1 MSSAANP
8 ISAAMNI
15 MATGTAASNVS
26 VVTMS
31 EGYSANVSMNFGT
44 ILNQANDAVTQLNSV
59 NTAKDVAVSKEK
71 TDLNVSVQKETA
83 SVATKDV
90 TNDNTGTENKLVDT
104 DNKVVAEET
113 NGKEAGEELQDA
125 IAEEGKKLITRIA
138 EELDVSEE
146 DIVNAMQALG
156 ITAVDL
162 FKPENLIQLIST
174 VGGQEQAVNLI
185 TDSDLYTS
193 LQDLME
199 DADGMRSELMN
210 EFGLTEEDFETVV
223 SNMHE
228 EFSQVTEKD
237 AQPKAEAEP
246 LIEINDLR
254 PEKAVREP
262 IDKEIHKDVQKEV
275 SVDRADVFKDE
286 FKPVENSNNTTKNNN
301 QSGNYDHG
309 SQGTTVFNQFLNGV
323 TDAINGS
330 TAAEEM
336 LAYTDRAQME
346 NIVRQITEKITV
358 SASEDVTKMELQLHP
373 ASLGN
378 VNILLT
384 SGKDGIIAR
393 FTAQNEIV
401 KEAVESQMIQLQQ
414 KFEAQGIKVNSIEVT
429 VSSHAFEENLQQQG
443 GSEGNNEQ
451 ASKGRKGLRRIN
463 LMDADDIASE
473 TDMDEAERLS
483 AQMMAMSGNTVDFS
497 A

>member
-15 MATGTAASNVS
+15 MANGTAASSVS

-31 EGYSANVSMNFGT
+31 EGYSAKASTSFDV
-44 ILNQANDAVTQLNSV
+44 ILNRANDAVTQLNSV
-59 NTAKDVAVSKEK
+59 NTAKDVTASKDK
-71 TDLNVSVQKETA
+71 TDVNVSVQKNDPTVA
-83 SVATKDV
+83 SKDV
-90 TNDNTGTENKLVDT
+90 TSDNVGTDKDLIGT
-104 DNKVVAEET
+104 DSKAATNET

-156 ITAVDL
+156 ITATDL
-162 FKPENLIQLIST
+162 FKPENLIQLISS

-185 TDSDLYTS
+185 TDSDLYTP

-199 DADGMRSELMN
+199 EADGMRSELMN

-228 EFSQVTEKD
+228 EFSQVTETD
-237 AQPKAEAEP
+237 VEPKAKKEP

-254 PEKAVREP
+254 GEKTVEKP
-262 IDKEIHKDVQKEV
+262 VDMEIHKDVKKEV
-275 SVDRADVFKDE
+275 SVEKTDVIKDE
-286 FKPVENSNNTTKNNN
+286 FKPVENSNNTTKHND

-330 TAAEEM
+330 NAAEEM

-443 GSEGNNEQ
+443 GSEGNNGE
-451 ASKGRKGLRRIN
+451 APKSRKGLRRIN
-463 LMDADDIASE
+463 LLDSDDIMNEA
-473 TDMDEAERLS
+473 DMNEAERIS